1 MRFLR
6 LPSVLHGGEVHTL
19 DINSDNTKLVTG
31 GKDNRVS
38 IWNLEDFVLSCRDQ
52 EDGKGIP
59 DIQPIDTLLHH
70 QHLVNIV
77 KWNPKVPYMLVS
89 ADIEG
94 NLYLKDQQE
103 PRKIFP
109 FPGFD
114 QSTVEPVVDLTWS
127 NDGRLIAWST
137 ADGKTNLIDIERN
150 TYQELTTLTH
160 QDKLT
165 VQRSVAFD
173 PTNNYL
179 ITLGDDTLI
188 YLYQYAYDSST
199 NDYQFRLINKISR
212 LINKNALNVHYKRI
226 SWSPDGELLSVPT
239 ASKNQTSLISL
250 ISRSNNWQNRISL
263 VGHGLTCECVKFSP
277 KIYTGETSDPQTNLF
292 NVIATAGSDK
302 TLSVWNT
309 SKDSPIF
316 LLKEVA
322 DKPIVDICWD
332 KTGRTLLVSSLDGH
346 ICIMTFNDNELGYE
360 ITENTFDN
368 LSKLENEF
376 VKPLNH
382 KYEHDQPTNRRSGNV
397 QIEMLDQKAASS
409 LIEDKSKGESV
420 EANKV
425 PDAIIETT
433 TDQID
438 AQIKGYIEPEF
449 PPPPDTT
456 EPEAASKDLLH
467 SAMNTRSKANT
478 LKQAKIKNEKPLSLD
493 KQKTTTKNG
502 KRRIQPMLL
511 SNNGSSINSE
521 PLNTASSSPGAVSTT
536 SKSLMEFDKPS
547 YSVSD
552 EFYKQTKRLKT
563 NDDQATTKKLKRE
576 LEPVKF
582 IGSAILNP
590 STSFAK
596 VRFSV
601 PKVRLGFQLQSKLD
615 DEVFV
620 LDIKNGIGNETKPSR
635 ITYFKKDKQIWCDF
649 IPRYIHLAAE
659 GSMFWAISTADG
671 QILTYS
677 HTSGKRIL
685 PPIVLGSPI
694 SFLESHSSF
703 LMAVTSVGEV
713 YVWDLALKKI
723 QLNTNMS
730 PLLELNNKFQEDGL
744 SKTDNITMCAVTSS
758 GIPLVTLSNGSGY
771 LFNKDLGIWQ
781 TITESWWSF
790 GSHYWDSNDESKK
803 MQSSNLIDDEQ
814 SIIELLEHKTN
825 EEIVRKTRTGRGKFF
840 NKISKNMIMK
850 EGFENLENTISIS
863 HLENRILCCEL
874 LGEFRDFHKF
884 FITYVKRICELGFK
898 AKLYEICDQL
908 LGPEEDLDTEE
919 GPKWEAEICG
929 LKKHDLLREVIL
941 SCAKNR
947 DAQRILIHFGKKIG
961 VVDESEV

>member
-1 MRFLR
+1 MRFLK
-6 LPSVLHGGEVHTL
+6 LPYVLHEGEVHSL
-19 DINSDNTKLVTG
+19 DINSDNSRLVTG
-31 GKDNRVS
+31 GKDNLVS
-38 IWNLEDFVLSCRDQ
+38 IWRLDELVLACRDQ
-52 EDGKGIP
+52 EDGKLCAHV
-59 DIQPIDTLLHH
+59 QPLETFLHH
-70 QHLVNIV
+70 DHLVSIV
-77 KWNPKVPYMLVS
+77 KWNPRDPSMFVS

-94 NLYLKDQQE
+94 NIFLKEHE
-103 PRKIFP
+103 PRKLYP
-109 FPGFD
+109 SPGSD
-114 QSTVEPVVDLTWS
+114 LAVKPVVDLSWS

-137 ADGKTNLIDIERN
+137 SDGKTHVIDITRN
-150 TYQELTTLTH
+150 TFQELTTLTR

-188 YLYQYAYDSST
+188 YLYQYAYDST
-199 NDYQFRLINKISR
+199 TKDYQFRLINKISR

-263 VGHGLTCECVKFSP
+263 VGHGLTCESVKFSP
-277 KIYTGETSDPQTNLF
+277 KIYTSELGEPQTNLF

-302 TLSVWNT
+302 TISIWNT
-309 SKDSPIF
+309 SKDSPII
-316 LLKEVA
+316 LLKEVVE
-322 DKPIVDICWD
+322 KPIIDICWD
-332 KTGRTLLVSSLDGH
+332 KTGQSLLFSSLDGH
-346 ICIMTFNDNELGYE
+346 ICVMTFETNELGYE
-360 ITENTFDN
+360 ITEKTFASLLN
-368 LSKLENEF
+368 LEKEN
-376 VKPLNH
+376 VKPMNH
-382 KYEHDQPTNRRSGNV
+382 KYEHDQPPNRRSGNV
-397 QIEMLDQKAASS
+397 QIEMAEQKDASS
-409 LIEDKSKGESV
+409 LTENKVKLAPVDI
-420 EANKV
+420 KV
-425 PDAIIETT
+425 PDTIVEPTEETDT
-433 TDQID
+433 
-438 AQIKGYIEPEF
+438 QIKGRIEPEC
-449 PPPPDTT
+449 PPAPDLS
-456 EPEAASKDLLH
+456 EPEASKDKDLLH
-467 SAMNTRSKANT
+467 SAMNTRKVVSK
-478 LKQAKIKNEKPLSLD
+478 AKIKNEKPPE

-502 KRRIQPMLL
+502 KRRIQPLLL
-511 SNNGSSINSE
+511 SNNGNTAE
-521 PLNTASSSPGAVSTT
+521 PLNTTSPITVNTT
-536 SKSLMEFDKPS
+536 GKSLMEFDKPS

-552 EFYKQTKRLKT
+552 EFYKQTKRQKT
-563 NDDQATTKKLKRE
+563 DDQGSNKKLKRE

-601 PKVRLGFQLQSKLD
+601 PKVRLGFQLQSRLD
-615 DEVFV
+615 DELFV

-649 IPRYIHLAAE
+649 IPRYIHLATE
-659 GSMFWAISTADG
+659 GTIFWAISTADG

-694 SFLESHSSF
+694 SFLESHSTF

-713 YVWDLALKKI
+713 YVWDLAQRKI
-723 QLNTNMS
+723 VLNTNMS
-730 PLLELNNKFQEDGL
+730 PLLELNIKFQEDGL
-744 SKTDNITMCAVTSS
+744 SKTDNITMCAVTSN

-790 GSHYWDSNDESKK
+790 GSHYWDSNEESKK
-803 MQSSNLIDDEQ
+803 PQSSIDDDQ

-825 EEIVRKTRTGRGKFF
+825 EEIIRKTRTGRGKFF

-874 LGEFRDFHKF
+874 LGEFKDFHRF

-898 AKLYEICDQL
+898 AKLFEVCDQL
-908 LGPEEDLDTEE
+908 LGPEDDDEA
-919 GPKWEAEICG
+919 KWEPVICG
-929 LKKHDLLREVIL
+929 NKKHDLLKEVIL

-947 DAQRILIHFGKKIG
+947 DSQRILIHFGKKIG
-961 VVDESEV
+961 IVDETEI